1 MAANWGLNTSFP
13 HNLIHFP
20 SLSCCDSLQKT
31 RHVTGF
37 IRFHQTHWKSSM
49 NMEVF
54 GGMNRNIMVFQP
66 CSIPGKGLGDP
77 ADLVAAWTK
86 SRSLTDHLTW
96 WFHHQKGSKQK
107 WRIAYVNPTDGLR
120 RKSGSDF
127 SWSSSIFSDK
137 PTCEKKR
144 LKHAEDEVSTFYSG
158 SNCFF
163 FNLTWAHL

>member
-107 WRIAYVNPTDGLR
+107 WRIAYVNPTDGPTEKIVVL
-120 RKSGSDF
+120 
-127 SWSSSIFSDK
+127 IFHGAVASFQTS
-137 PTCEKKR
+137 PHVKKR
-144 LKHAEDEVSTFYSG
+144 GWSMLKMRFPHSIQVPTVFL
-158 SNCFF
+158 
-163 FNLTWAHL
+163 NLTWAHL